1 MLRVPPTNEPMPTRE
16 PSASAQLSKFLSR
29 FPTEI
34 VALTK
39 RCLPKLRR
47 ALPGCHQL
55 VYDYTASLVV
65 SFGATDRGHQAVV
78 ALAVQKDRVRL
89 YVDKDTPDPEG
100 LLEGAGGKVRSVTLA
115 SAAQLDR
122 GAVHELMHTAIRRA
136 GVALPGKGAIRT
148 IVKSDAAVRKQRKA
162 KKRSGS

>member
-1 MLRVPPTNEPMPTRE
+1 MPTRE
-16 PSASAQLSKFLSR
+16 PSASAQLTKFLSR
-29 FPTEI
+29 FPAEI

-39 RCLPKLRR
+39 RCLPKIRR

-65 SFGATDRGHQAVV
+65 SFGGTDRGHEAIV

-89 YVDKDTPDPEG
+89 YVDKATPDPEG

-122 GAVHELMHTAIRRA
+122 GAVHELRHAAIQRA
-136 GVALPGKGAIRT
+136 GKALPRKGAIRT
-148 IVKSDAAVRKQRKA
+148 LVKTDAAVRAKRKA
-162 KKRSGS
+162 RRSES

>member
-1 MLRVPPTNEPMPTRE
+1 MPTRE

-122 GAVHELMHTAIRRA
+122 GAVHQLMQAAIRRA
-136 GVALPGKGAIRT
+136 DVALPRAGAVRT
-148 IVKSDAAVRKQRKA
+148 IVKSDATVRKQRKA
-162 KKRSGS
+162 NKRSAS